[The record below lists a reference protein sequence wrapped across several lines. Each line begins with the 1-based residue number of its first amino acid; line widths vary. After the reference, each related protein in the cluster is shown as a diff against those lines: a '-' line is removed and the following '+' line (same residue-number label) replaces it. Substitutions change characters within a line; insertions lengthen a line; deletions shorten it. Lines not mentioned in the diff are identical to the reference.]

1 MSNKKLNISAEGK
14 NILDEFCEILEIER
28 PDTIKLALAKGIAIT
43 NGPTEITDFPSS
55 KKWTV
60 PEGIIKSNDY
70 LLFKH
75 LIFNEQKKTFTEEEL
90 SKQMVYFLEIGLR
103 ELQKIKKAKNSLE
116 DIRLSIL

>member
-1 MSNKKLNISAEGK
+1 MSNKKLNISVDGK
-14 NILDEFCEILEIER
+14 TILDEFCEILEIDR

-43 NGPTEITDFPSS
+43 NGPVKIIDFPSS
-55 KKWTV
+55 NKWTV
-60 PEGIIKSNDY
+60 PEGIIKGNDY

-90 SKQMVYFLEIGLR
+90 AKQMVYFLEIGLR
-103 ELQKIKKAKNSLE
+103 ELQKIQRAKNSLE